1 MIDKTMVQF
10 EEMPFILGQGA
21 GGEEMKLYVLV
32 CFL

>member
-21 GGEEMKLYVLV
+21 GGRKWSFMY
-32 CFL
+32 